1 MPPEKTLRGFDA
13 DASSS
18 APPMPTGTLERVFSA
33 SYEELHRLAAAVKH
47 RDGNATLSTTTLVNE
62 AWLRLRGSPDLAFDS
77 LLHFKNIAARAMR
90 QILIEAARRRSAQK
104 RGGDG
109 LAIFVTLDES
119 TAEAIAAN
127 DKELLAL
134 DAALTELGRMN
145 PRQARVVE
153 SRFFGGLEIP
163 EIAELLGTSEAT
175 VLRDW
180 RAARAWLAR
189 EVRRPGS

>member
-1 MPPEKTLRGFDA
+1 MPLEKSFRSFDVEGPSSTPKALTATLDQ
-13 DASSS
+13 
-18 APPMPTGTLERVFSA
+18 VFSA

-47 RDGNATLSTTTLVNE
+47 KDGNATLSTTTLVNQ
-62 AWLRLRGSPDLAFDS
+62 AWLRLRGSPDLPFDS

-90 QILIEAARRRSAQK
+90 QILIEAARRRSTQK
-104 RGGDG
+104 RGGNG

-134 DAALTELGRMN
+134 DAALNELGRMN

-153 SRFFGGLEIP
+153 SRFFGGLGIP

-189 EVRRPGS
+189 AIRRPG

>member
-1 MPPEKTLRGFDA
+1 MPPEKTLR
-13 DASSS
+13 SSGVDGPS
-18 APPMPTGTLERVFSA
+18 STPPAPNGTLERIFSA

-62 AWLRLRGSPDLAFDS
+62 AWLRLRSSPDLAFDS

-90 QILIEAARRRSAQK
+90 QILIEAARRRNSQK
-104 RGGDG
+104 RGGNG

-134 DAALTELGRMN
+134 DVALTELGRIN
-145 PRQARVVE
+145 PRQAQVVE
-153 SRFFGGLEIP
+153 NRFFGGLGIL

-189 EVRRPGS
+189 EVRRPG